1 MSSKKKVPHKDQP
14 SQGNIS
20 IDDTVIIANNIEKVN
35 PKVSIIIPAYNVEK
49 YIIRCL
55 ESVAAQTC
63 QNLEIIIVNDG
74 STDSTKQLCAGFV
87 KNEPRAKLINQKNQG
102 LSIARNHGIEQ
113 ATGDYLALI
122 DGDDE
127 IAPDFVEKLATAVI
141 KSNSDIAVCGYRI
154 ISEQSQTSVSPPIA
168 QVSGSNA
175 TVNLLTQQK
184 NYDVIACNKLYKREL
199 FKYIKYPARQIHE
212 DNLTTYKLYAAAKK
226 VCFLEEPLYFYHKR
240 SGSITTTT
248 KKTQSLFVK
257 QQAAREAIQY
267 FQDFSKLDPVTQNA
281 VKNSQTLLKLQQ
293 AAKVSFL
300 LSQFA
305 FLDHALR
312 QEIPAEFI
320 DLAIT
325 NIKKHSDFKNPYL
338 SKRLR
343 VYLYFIKTPKA
354 FIYKIYRTLKS
365 GNNKGRK

>member
-1 MSSKKKVPHKDQP
+1 MSSLEP
-14 SQGNIS
+14 NIS
-20 IDDTVIIANNIEKVN
+20 IV
-35 PKVSIIIPAYNVEK
+35 IPAYNVEK

-74 STDSTKQLCAGFV
+74 STDSTKQLCAGFA

-102 LSIARNHGIEQ
+102 LSMARNHGIEQ
-113 ATGDYLALI
+113 ATGVYLVLI

-127 IAPDFVEKLATAVI
+127 IAPDFVEKLATAAT

-154 ISEQSQTSVSPPIA
+154 ISEQNQESISPSIA
-168 QVSGSNA
+168 QISGSDA
-175 TVNLLTQQK
+175 AIALLTQQK
-184 NYDVIACNKLYKREL
+184 NYDVIACNKLYKRDL
-199 FKYIKYPARQIHE
+199 FEYIKYPARQIHE

-240 SGSITTTT
+240 SGSITTTA

-257 QQAAREAIQY
+257 QQAAREAMHY

-281 VKNSQTLLKLQQ
+281 IKNPQTLLKLQQ

-312 QEIPAEFI
+312 QEIPARFK
-320 DLAIT
+320 DQAVK

-338 SKRLR
+338 SRRLR
-343 VYLYFIKTPKA
+343 AYLYFLKTPKSFA
-354 FIYKIYRTLKS
+354 YKFYRKLKP
-365 GNNKGRK
+365 GNSWKKARIFAP